1 LGRWQRD
8 PAFAGVRSPDALAKL
23 PALEREG
30 WRTLWADVAAT
41 LAQAEEKG
49 NPMKKDGSPGSAP

>member
-8 PAFAGVRSPDALAKL
+8 PAFAGVRGPDALAKL
-23 PALEREG
+23 PAPEREV
-30 WRTLWADVAAT
+30 WRRLWADVAT

-49 NPMKKDGSPGSAP
+49 NLTKKSGSPGSAR